1 MRGAATMYAYIEEF
15 AGNLYA
21 AKIEQDTDYR
31 PVGVP
36 ADLNDPSRAMRV
48 VGKRTRLSSLS
59 WQDEPIGTIRKRN
72 TVGVITKMTESHICV
87 EITEDEYR
95 ALIAADE
102 AAWRAKRDKK
112 RQGEIA
118 GIKEMIAKAEA
129 QESIPTPAEA
139 VKMRRKYNNL
149 YNEGGYGY
157 VPQIIDSVK
166 YVELKDRLA
175 ALEK

>member
-1 MRGAATMYAYIEEF
+1 MYAYINEF
-15 AGNLYA
+15 EGNQYVA
-21 AKIEQDTDYR
+21 QIEQDTDYR
-31 PVGVP
+31 PVGAP
-36 ADLNDPSRAMRV
+36 ADLDDPSDAMRV
-48 VGKRTRLSSLS
+48 VGRRTRLSSLDY
-59 WQDEPIGTIRKRN
+59 WDERLSAIRKRDSI
-72 TVGVITKMTESHICV
+72 GVIIKMGNSNICV
-87 EITEDEYR
+87 EITEDEYH

-139 VKMRRKYNNL
+139 AEMRRKYNNL

-166 YVELKDRLA
+166 YAELKERLA

>member
-1 MRGAATMYAYIEEF
+1 MYAYIEEF
-15 AGNLYA
+15 AGNRYV

-31 PVGVP
+31 PVGAP
-36 ADLNDPSRAMRV
+36 ADLDDPSDAMRV
-48 VGKRTRLSSLS
+48 VGRRTRLSSLS
-59 WQDEPIGTIRKRN
+59 WQDEPISAIRKRD
-72 TVGVITKMTESHICV
+72 TIGVITKMTESHICV
-87 EITEDEYR
+87 EITEDEYH

-118 GIKEMIAKAEA
+118 SVKELIAKAEA

-139 VKMRRKYNNL
+139 ARMKKQYNNL

-166 YVELKDRLA
+166 YAELKERLA